1 MKAKYTCFFG
11 FILALSFTLFSC
23 SHSLGFGV
31 VLWSLPE
38 EGLSDGD
45 IVPVFI
51 QSNINQVFVIGIP
64 NSDKKIEVPLW
75 QISTPEKKAQ
85 AIETAKKYK
94 AYKNIYARVKLDG
107 LPVRYEATNLGR
119 QVYRLKEGE
128 IVKVLFAGE
137 GAPVN
142 GLEGD
147 WLRVLMQDGSVGW
160 CFSYNLSL
168 FDETDDNYVE
178 EEKKDD
184 RFETFAKKTWYPQSY
199 QTMIQN
205 GRINLDEMKVD
216 YGFSI
221 NTETKIASLRLKNIT
236 KSFPFEDVEKK
247 EDDLYQ
253 LTASPLLL
261 RIVSENQIQV
271 TLVGDFGKQEI
282 YAFSTVSSPIRDI
295 IDAEKKRRS
304 FLLQTIINQGPS
316 FSSSNYGLLQFLDEG
331 SFVWTGYSLL
341 SPSLIPSG
349 VGSRGKV
356 SMDYFISNDL
366 SFYYDGVLSFRFD
379 SDQKEIVFLY
389 KLEETGLRMEFVPEN
404 LIRNALIS
412 SQSQNPIILFFL
424 K

>member
-51 QSNINQVFVIGIP
+51 QSNINQVFVIGVP

-168 FDETDDNYVE
+168 FDETDDSFVE

>member
-168 FDETDDNYVE
+168 FDETDDSFVE

-205 GRINLDEMKVD
+205 GRIDLDEMKVD

-282 YAFSTVSSPIRDI
+282 HAFSTVSSPIRDI

>member
-271 TLVGDFGKQEI
+271 TLVGDFGKQET

>member
-51 QSNINQVFVIGIP
+51 QSNINQVFVIGVP

-205 GRINLDEMKVD
+205 GRIDLDEMKVD

>member
-51 QSNINQVFVIGIP
+51 QSNINQVFVIGVP

-168 FDETDDNYVE
+168 FDETDDSFVE

-205 GRINLDEMKVD
+205 GRIDLDEMKVD

>member
-51 QSNINQVFVIGIP
+51 QSNINQVFVIGVP

-168 FDETDDNYVE
+168 FDETDDSFVE

-205 GRINLDEMKVD
+205 GRIDLDEMKVD

-271 TLVGDFGKQEI
+271 TLVGDFGKQET

-295 IDAEKKRRS
+295 IDSEKKRRS

>member
-271 TLVGDFGKQEI
+271 TLVGDFGKQET

-295 IDAEKKRRS
+295 IDSEKKRRS

>member
-1 MKAKYTCFFG
+1 
-11 FILALSFTLFSC
+11 LALIFTLFSC

-271 TLVGDFGKQEI
+271 TLVGDFGKQET

-295 IDAEKKRRS
+295 IDSEKKRRS

>member
-1 MKAKYTCFFG
+1 MKAKYPCFFG

-51 QSNINQVFVIGIP
+51 RSNINQVYVIGIP

-75 QISTPEKKAQ
+75 QISAPEKRAQ

-253 LTASPLLL
+253 LTATPLLV
-261 RIVSENQIQV
+261 RILSENQIQV

-366 SFYYDGVLSFRFD
+366 RL
-379 SDQKEIVFLY
+379 
-389 KLEETGLRMEFVPEN
+389 
-404 LIRNALIS
+404 
-412 SQSQNPIILFFL
+412 
-424 K
+424 

>member
-51 QSNINQVFVIGIP
+51 QSNINQVFVIGVP

-271 TLVGDFGKQEI
+271 TLVGDFGKQET

-295 IDAEKKRRS
+295 IDSEKKRRS

>member
-51 QSNINQVFVIGIP
+51 QSNINQVFVIGVP

-205 GRINLDEMKVD
+205 GRINLDEMKED

-271 TLVGDFGKQEI
+271 TLVGDFGKQET

-295 IDAEKKRRS
+295 IDSEKKRRS

>member
-1 MKAKYTCFFG
+1 MKAKYPCFFG

-51 QSNINQVFVIGIP
+51 QSNINQVYVIGIP